1 MSNDTLKPSN
11 QEQTN
16 PEQSSIK
23 ESKSIWHKSFT
34 PDELNSWSSDTMSG
48 YLEMKVI
55 EIGDDYIKGRMP
67 VTPKILQPMGLVHGG
82 ANVAFAETLG
92 SFAASL
98 VVDREKQYVVGQEI
112 NANHLRGVREGS
124 VTGIAQSVYLGR
136 TSHVWEIKLYDDR
149 EKLTCIS
156 RITMAILN
164 R

>member
-1 MSNDTLKPSN
+1 MNDSSSKTDSKTDSKKSSVWHQPFELK
-11 QEQTN
+11 
-16 PEQSSIK
+16 
-23 ESKSIWHKSFT
+23 
-34 PDELNSWSSDTMSG
+34 DLNSWSENTMSG
-48 YLEMKVI
+48 FMGIEIV
-55 EIGDDYIKGRMP
+55 EIGDDYIKGVMP
-67 VTPKILQPMGLVHGG
+67 VTPRVLQPMGLVHGG

-92 SFAASL
+92 SFCAGL

-112 NANHLRGVREGS
+112 NANHLRGVREGK
-124 VTGIAQSVYLGR
+124 VTGISKAVYIGR